1 MLYSRKDRKDTR
13 QTETLKTHAEVVA
26 RLCEEDCAKLGVP
39 ALGRLLQRYL
49 FEEEREKMPHA
60 PAGAKLLY
68 DLAREPEDNM
78 EKLAAQIASLAS

>member
-39 ALGRLLQRYL
+39 ALGRLVGVV
-49 FEEEREKMPHA
+49 HD
-60 PAGAKLLY
+60 AGKS
-68 DLAREPEDNM
+68 R
-78 EKLAAQIASLAS
+78 